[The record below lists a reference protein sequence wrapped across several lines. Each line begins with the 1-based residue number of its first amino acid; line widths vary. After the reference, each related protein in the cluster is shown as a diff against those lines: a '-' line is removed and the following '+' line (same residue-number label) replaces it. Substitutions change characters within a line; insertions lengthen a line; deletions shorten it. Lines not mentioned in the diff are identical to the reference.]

1 MLTVVILGERTVAVK
16 EPVGQEQVG
25 PQLPMQEL
33 VGLSCCRFPMFE
45 IVHKRLFFGVKN

>member
-16 EPVGQEQVG
+16 EPVG